1 MEESHII
8 VFRKLQWKNF
18 LSTGNVATIVQL
30 DRSPSTVITGE
41 NGAGKSTILDALTFG
56 LFGKPFRKIN
66 KPQLMNSIND
76 KDLSVEIEF
85 SIGKSE
91 YLIKRGMKPYY
102 FEIYKNGKMLD
113 QPGSVRDYQL
123 ILENQILKLNY
134 KSFTQIV
141 ILGNASFT
149 PFMQLSTRDRR
160 EVIED
165 LLDIQIFSTMNTL
178 LRDRVSDNKR
188 ALTDSTY
195 SIDLIRE
202 KIEVQEQYLR
212 KVKKDVAKQITGL
225 REEIVAYKESYA
237 SAEGLYSS
245 LTAEVDT
252 LLDSISTKSKTE
264 LKTQKVSDLLS
275 KLRDKSAKAN
285 KRVNF
290 YEKNDN
296 CPTCEQ
302 IIALEIKNQKIEQ
315 TANILTTTETA
326 IATLKDDYDAL
337 SSEIT
342 RINTVQQQIQD
353 AQNSI
358 RDCNTQMELYN
369 KSIESLKNKVSEAES
384 QESVDDDAKS
394 KLDNMAEELKTY
406 QDQKK
411 VLTERREVYEVAA
424 AMLKDGGIKSKI
436 IKQYVP
442 IINKLVNK
450 YLSALDFFVNF
461 ELDEEFNEV
470 IKSRHRDE
478 FSYAS
483 FSEGEKTRIDI
494 ALLLTWRAIA
504 KLKNST
510 NTNLL
515 ILDEVFDNS
524 LDLTGTDEL
533 TKLLNDMSDTNV
545 FIITHTKGDVLTDKF
560 RSQIRFEKVKSFSR
574 IAP

>member
-1 MEESHII
+1 VPTVI
-8 VFRKLQWKNF
+8 
-18 LSTGNVATIVQL
+18 QL

-66 KPQLMNSIND
+66 KPQLMNTIND
-76 KDLSVEIEF
+76 KDLVVNIEF
-85 SIGKSE
+85 SIGKTE
-91 YLIKRGMKPYY
+91 YLVKRGMKPYY

-113 QPGSVRDYQL
+113 QPGSVREYQL
-123 ILENQILKLNY
+123 QLENQILKLNY

-188 ALTDSTY
+188 SLSEVSY
-195 SIDLIRE
+195 SIDLIQE
-202 KIEVQEQYLR
+202 KIEVQEQYLK
-212 KVKKDVAKQITGL
+212 KVKNDAVKQINDL
-225 REEIVAYKESYA
+225 KDEIGGYRDSHESA
-237 SAEGLYSS
+237 GSLYST

-252 LLDSISTKSKTE
+252 LLQSISSKNKVEKKSR
-264 LKTQKVSDLLS
+264 KVDDLLS
-275 KLRDKSAKAN
+275 KLKDKSAKAT

-302 IIALEIKNQKIEQ
+302 VIDLELKHQKIKK
-315 TANILTTTETA
+315 TADVLDKTKTA
-326 IATLKDDYDAL
+326 ISELNDECSAL
-337 SSEIT
+337 NEEMH
-342 RINTVQQQIQD
+342 RINNVQHQIQD
-353 AQNSI
+353 AQNKI
-358 RDCNTQMELYN
+358 RDCNTQMELYSKTISSLEGKIEEV
-369 KSIESLKNKVSEAES
+369 KS
-384 QESVDDDAKS
+384 QDSVDSDSES
-394 KLDNMAEELKTY
+394 KLSSMNSDLNTY
-406 QDQKK
+406 KEKKK
-411 VLTERREVYEVAA
+411 VLVESREVYEIAN

-574 IAP
+574 ISP